1 VAGEARRQVHIQSA
15 YLILL
20 DAGFEGVTDMVSRG
34 VDVILAT
41 NSMASNNH
49 LTAYEGYRKQRK
61 RLLET
66 GAELYEMRPDARE
79 ERALFTEK
87 ELADNAMEFG
97 LHAKTMVFDR
107 RITFVGSFNLDPRS
121 VNLNTEMGLL
131 VESEALGEQVAASIE
146 RDVSGE
152 NSWRLRLTDGKLQ
165 WLTVENGRITD
176 QTETEPATTRVRR
189 AEAWLMQVVPDDA
202 QL

>member
-1 VAGEARRQVHIQSA
+1 
-15 YLILL
+15 
-20 DAGFEGVTDMVSRG
+20 
-34 VDVILAT
+34 
-41 NSMASNNH
+41 
-49 LTAYEGYRKQRK
+49 
-61 RLLET
+61 
-66 GAELYEMRPDARE
+66 
-79 ERALFTEK
+79 
-87 ELADNAMEFG
+87 MEFG